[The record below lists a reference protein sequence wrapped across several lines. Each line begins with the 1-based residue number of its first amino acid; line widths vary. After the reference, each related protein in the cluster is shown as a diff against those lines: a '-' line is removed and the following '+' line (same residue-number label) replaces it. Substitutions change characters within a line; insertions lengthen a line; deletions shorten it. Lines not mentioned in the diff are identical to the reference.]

1 MKIKELIYKN
11 EYWNKI
17 NLININNTIYKKIFG
32 KKNFN
37 WNEIIDNI
45 IFNNSEVKSY
55 YFINFSHLF
64 IKI

>member
-1 MKIKELIYKN
+1 MKIKELICKN

-17 NLININNTIYKKIFG
+17 NLININNKIYKKILG

-37 WNEIIDNI
+37 WNEIIDDFT
-45 IFNNSEVKSY
+45 FNNLEVKSY
-55 YFINFSHLF
+55 YFVNFSHLF